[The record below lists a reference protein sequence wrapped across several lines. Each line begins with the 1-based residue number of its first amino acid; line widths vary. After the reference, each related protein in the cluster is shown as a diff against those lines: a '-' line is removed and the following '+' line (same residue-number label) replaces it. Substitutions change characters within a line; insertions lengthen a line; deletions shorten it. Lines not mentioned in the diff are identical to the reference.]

1 MHDPAVFPSE
11 DEGEN
16 TDPEETIGRQA
27 HDGLEHAKK
36 TRTLH
41 WDVPHVLIIIGV
53 ALSYVYQYYQNDFDV
68 FVKLVALTLSVGI
81 VTAVV
86 WRITAKF
93 TVEAFKSVFDL
104 LHGKNDLLCRIRSP
118 ESKAESLLDHLFMAV
133 EWSLFPTL
141 VVFFILSFIAQG
153 IAEEG
158 KAVVENN
165 MIFVFMFFIPPLT
178 TFISIPIRLLTDS
191 SLMKFDIQK
200 RILEPF
206 GLSFRRMFRAV
217 GGVGALASFA
227 KVALN
232 KGGIEN
238 AVVDTFTILL
248 YIFPTIFI
256 AAVLYGVWHPRY
268 LRAVEKKIERL
279 HYQVYRFE
287 RNVLGTILLEPVS
300 DEEEGLPGD
309 TGENLNL
316 WLIKGTRMKKDQDGD
331 ADTDTGNDLPDEED
345 EDEDEEERRSREDD
359 RDEAS
364 GEREDDNDLEEEDY
378 DDAEGKVGEDGDDGE
393 GEGEGEV
400 GDGDEDENYDDD
412 EDDENDNDTGEEDD
426 GDEDEDYNN
435 TTGDDNRFFHGTTA
449 GN

>member
-1 MHDPAVFPSE
+1 MHEPAEFP
-11 DEGEN
+11 DKGEGE
-16 TDPEETIGRQA
+16 DPDTEHIIDRQA
-27 HDGLEHAKK
+27 QDGSEHAKK

-41 WDVPHVLIIIGV
+41 WDIPHVVIIIGV

-68 FVKLVALTLSVGI
+68 FVKLVALTLSVGV

-86 WRITAKF
+86 WRFTAKF

-104 LHGKNDLLCRIRSP
+104 LHGKNDMLCRIRSP

-141 VVFFILSFIAQG
+141 VVFFVLSFIAQG

-165 MIFVFMFFIPPLT
+165 MIFVFMFFIPPLA
-178 TFISIPIRLLTDS
+178 TFIAIPIRLLTDS

-232 KGGIEN
+232 KGGVEN

-256 AAVLYGVWHPRY
+256 AAVLYGAWHPRY
-268 LRAVEKKIERL
+268 LRAVEKKIGGL
-279 HYQVYRFE
+279 HYRVYKFE
-287 RNVLGTILLEPVS
+287 RNFLGTIILEPVPE
-300 DEEEGLPGD
+300 EEEGLPGD

-316 WLIKGTRMKKDQDGD
+316 WLIKGSRRTEDRDRDLD
-331 ADTDTGNDLPDEED
+331 AGNDLPEEED
-345 EDEDEEERRSREDD
+345 EDEDEDEALEERRSREDT
-359 RDEAS
+359 RDEVS
-364 GEREDDNDLEEEDY
+364 DEREDDNDPEEEEY
-378 DDAEGKVGEDGDDGE
+378 DDNDYEDNGNDEDTDVGEDGDYGE
-393 GEGEGEV
+393 GEEDG
-400 GDGDEDENYDDD
+400 GDGDGDY
-412 EDDENDNDTGEEDD
+412 NDTKE
-426 GDEDEDYNN
+426 
-435 TTGDDNRFFHGTTA
+435 DDNRYF
-449 GN
+449 